1 MSQLNDP
8 IFGVHAQALTVNRQ
22 RLETLSAN
30 IANADTPG
38 FKAQDVD
45 FRRVLDSYAPNDV
58 QMQATSAGHI
68 GGNASAGGLPDSA
81 LFERE
86 SLQPS
91 ADGNTV
97 DVDREQ
103 AAFAD
108 AALRYRASLSFA
120 DGRLRSLLTA
130 ITGGR

>member
-38 FKAQDVD
+38 FKARDVD
-45 FRRVLDSYAPNDV
+45 FRQLLGSHSPNDV
-58 QMQATSAGHI
+58 QMRATAAGHI
-68 GGNASAGGLPDSA
+68 GGIGADGDLPAHA
-81 LFERE
+81 LFERA

-120 DGRLRSLLTA
+120 DGKLRSLLTA